1 MTDQPVGYS
10 YPMTDVVAEFI
21 GTSAGDVAL
30 HVRGDGPVILLLHA
44 NPGSADD
51 FAGVVGELAARYR
64 VIAVDWPGY
73 GASPMPLLNAFE
85 GAISYRDCL
94 IEMLD
99 FLTDSRG

>member
-1 MTDQPVGYS
+1 
-10 YPMTDVVAEFI
+10 MTDVVAEFI

-30 HVRGDGPVILLLHA
+30 HVRCRCTPIPARQTTL
-44 NPGSADD
+44 
-51 FAGVVGELAARYR
+51 AGVPYGELAARYR